1 MSWDVGKLKC
11 LDCTSSTVY
20 ILHRNQMRGGRT
32 QRVVVVGEGEIVKYI
47 YSSITSVDIN
57 DLCPVCY
64 VLKIYYCLLP

>member
-1 MSWDVGKLKC
+1 MSRDVGKLKC

-57 DLCPVCY
+57 DLCPVQY
-64 VLKIYYCLLP
+64 SFESRFILDE